1 MSAGSLPPDG
11 GASFVA
17 GWSSAEVAVVVLGI
31 FLVCYAIAALTS
43 ATWLAEV
50 AFLGLVAGG
59 LIVTW
64 PVMILLSGAALVG
77 AAIIGLAH
85 KMLAPA
91 RAARIDAEA
100 DAMTKAAM
108 HRLRRADWMARDE

>member
-1 MSAGSLPPDG
+1 
-11 GASFVA
+11 
-17 GWSSAEVAVVVLGI
+17 
-31 FLVCYAIAALTS
+31 
-43 ATWLAEV
+43 
-50 AFLGLVAGG
+50 
-59 LIVTW
+59 
-64 PVMILLSGAALVG
+64 MILLSGAALVG